1 MVNPEMYKKRVEEI
15 MSGVKLSVGPMDT
28 LSEALGKM
36 KKHDVQELPVVEKG
50 KLRGLLTFRTL
61 ARRRKMPITSQV
73 RHFMVVPPKINPN
86 DRLPSIAEKLI
97 NRDFASLPV
106 THRADLKGMV
116 SRRDIIKEMMNDPQ
130 VRRINVETIMNF
142 APTSIS
148 SNMGVKKALN
158 MMDLT
163 REVYVPITDENGK
176 FLGVVSAKDMMSY
189 LTTPP
194 SKMHQGDFHGE
205 KVHLDRNVTS
215 IATLP
220 KTLEMNANLN
230 DVVDIMLG
238 ENVPV
243 VFITE
248 EGKLLGSI
256 SEVDILEILLRQNTR
271 RGPLIQI
278 AGVED
283 AKLMDSSELNSS
295 ISHYVSRISKL
306 TQVSAATVRIRH
318 HHHMTDD
325 DKYTVSV
332 KLSTPVE
339 VFAREAYDWSLEG
352 AIGSAFDNI
361 EKAVRKEMGKRKK
374 NR

>member
-1 MVNPEMYKKRVEEI
+1 
-15 MSGVKLSVGPMDT
+15 MSGVKWSVEPMDT

-36 KKHDVQELPVVEKG
+36 KKHDLQELPVIEKG

-73 RHFMVVPPKINPN
+73 RHFMVIPPKINPH

-106 THRADLKGMV
+106 THRTDLRGMV
-116 SRRDIIKEMMNDPQ
+116 SRRDIIREMMNDPQ
-130 VRRINVETIMNF
+130 IRRINVETIMNF
-142 APTSIS
+142 APTTI
-148 SNMGVKKALN
+148 NGEMGVKKALT

-163 REVYVPITDENGK
+163 REVYVPIVDTTEK
-176 FLGVVSAKDMMSY
+176 FLGVVSANDMMSY

-194 SKMHQGDFHGE
+194 SKMHTGDFHGE
-205 KVHLDRNVTS
+205 KVHLDRMVSSLT
-215 IATLP
+215 TMP

-230 DVVDIMLG
+230 DVVDIMLK

-248 EGKLLGSI
+248 EGKLIGSV
-256 SEVDILEILLRQNTR
+256 SEVDILEVLLRQNTR

-278 AGVED
+278 AGIED
-283 AKLMDSSELNSS
+283 AKLMDSSELNST
-295 ISHYVSRISKL
+295 ISHYVLRISKL
-306 TQVSAATVRIRH
+306 AQVTAATVRIRH
-318 HHHMTDD
+318 HHHMSDD
-325 DKYTVSV
+325 DKYTVNV

-339 VFAREAYDWSLEG
+339 VYSREAYDWSLEG
-352 AIGSAFDNI
+352 AIGNAFDNI
-361 EKAVRKEMGKRKK
+361 EKAVRKDSDKRKK